1 MGLSVPLTPDYV
13 MVAPSYVTRIP
24 QVTGLGCSDLGILT
38 TDRQLGITNNIPADF
53 NPRPKTNP
61 TPVSYTHLDV
71 YKRQILLQLD
81 TSREEK
87 LELEWDNQDRA
98 RIEDEAAGKSRELAR
113 VGKSSDNNNPLTGEW
128 STQREWK
135 GAKYPAR
142 ISFFPDERVLCVV
155 TLRTEHG
162 RYSTQSSNIRLE
174 IAGRP
179 LVEGTFAMTGNR
191 LTLPNPKGGAS
202 GFDRF

>member
-1 MGLSVPLTPDYV
+1 MYRPL
-13 MVAPSYVTRIP
+13 A
-24 QVTGLGCSDLGILT
+24 LFLL
-38 TDRQLGITNNIPADF
+38 
-53 NPRPKTNP
+53 
-61 TPVSYTHLDV
+61 PVSLILAQQYPLIGRWRSSEASPSGVSSIFEFRADNQLESYSAVVSDGKYRLVGTDT
-71 YKRQILLQLD
+71 ILLQLD